1 MTSSLDHQ
9 IKVLDLYVI
18 YFKFIRPDIFK
29 VTHQVKMDNPLMS
42 IDCSM
47 DGLSIITGDSNGKIS
62 VISRLKESDMD
73 KEEEKQDDGIPA
85 YLKEN
90 PHLNKRIKNFQYK

>member
-1 MTSSLDHQ
+1 
-9 IKVLDLYVI
+9 
-18 YFKFIRPDIFK
+18 
-29 VTHQVKMDNPLMS
+29 MS

-73 KEEEKQDDGIPA
+73 KEEEK
-85 YLKEN
+85 
-90 PHLNKRIKNFQYK
+90 